1 MQDKFLQYI
10 APIFLFP
17 IFIVGLILLHLVS
30 ILLYPLFRIPIG
42 EKVTFELKIRFKAI
56 DIGDIFREPIEN
68 YTRNVKVSFESNESS
83 QPHWL
88 YMPLKEINKLPKEV
102 YDPMH
107 MFKYTEQNQTVVAV
121 VETKKLRFF
130 NAYLPAK
137 LVSYK
142 LIDEKPILWK

>member
-107 MFKYTEQNQTVVAV
+107 KFKYTEQNQTVVAV